1 MASITAVVSTK
12 VRSVRV
18 YRQCFGPW
26 RGVAFLVFAHLAP
39 TRFRNRPMKAPDPG
53 SRRGL
58 LLRLGT
64 DDIEVFKS
72 IFFDE
77 EYEWH
82 FVDPPGVVVDAGA
95 YTGLSA
101 AWFARRY
108 PDAKIIAIEPSP
120 TNFDLLK
127 RNTADLPNVHI
138 RRAALWC
145 ESGSLVVSDA
155 GPSTSTSGYQV
166 RQSEGDGSHMG
177 TGHTQGKV
185 GALTVEDV
193 IREYSIDRI
202 GLLKVDI
209 EGSEVEVFSNSS
221 AWIGTADAICVELHD
236 RFRPGCSRAFYEA
249 VSELPIEAR
258 RGENVLVVRNED
270 QMARATD

>member
-1 MASITAVVSTK
+1 MASIMAVISTK
-12 VRSVRV
+12 ARSVRV

-26 RGVAFLVFAHLAP
+26 RGIAFLVFAHLAP
-39 TRFRNRPMKAPDPG
+39 ARVRHRPMKAPDPG
-53 SRRGL
+53 SGRTLR
-58 LLRLGT
+58 LRLGT

-72 IFFDE
+72 IFYDE

-82 FVDPPGVVVDAGA
+82 FVDPPEVVVDAGV

-101 AWFARRY
+101 AWFAGRY
-108 PDAKIIAIEPSP
+108 PGVTIIAIEPSP
-120 TNFDLLK
+120 ANFDLLTQ
-127 RNTADLPNVHI
+127 NTAGLPNVHT

-155 GPSTSTSGYQV
+155 GPATSTSGYQV
-166 RQSEGDGSHMG
+166 HGSEGGGHLG
-177 TGHTQGKV
+177 TAQTQGTV
-185 GALTVEDV
+185 DALTVEDI
-193 IREYSIDRI
+193 IREYSLDRI

-221 AWIGTADAICVELHD
+221 GWIATADAICVELHD

-258 RGENVLVVRNED
+258 RGENVLVARTD
-270 QMARATD
+270 QRMAPTAN